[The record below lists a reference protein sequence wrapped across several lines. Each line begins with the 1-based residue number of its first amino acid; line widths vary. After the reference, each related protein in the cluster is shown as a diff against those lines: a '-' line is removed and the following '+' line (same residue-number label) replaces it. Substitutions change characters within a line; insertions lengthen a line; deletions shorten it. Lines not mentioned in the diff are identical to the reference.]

1 MRDTSIALL
10 RFGRTPG
17 AGTMRHSILAVLAA
31 ILVSCQAPVQAPPIS
46 AGHRSPGQPAG
57 PSLPSSPCQPVSPA
71 PHGNLKQ
78 TGRD

>member
-1 MRDTSIALL
+1 MKPSA
-10 RFGRTPG
+10 
-17 AGTMRHSILAVLAA
+17 AA
-31 ILVSCQAPVQAPPIS
+31 ILAALWLSCQAPVQCPPIKS
-46 AGHRSPGQPAG
+46 GHRSPAQPAG

>member
-1 MRDTSIALL
+1 MKLNAHAVFAWIVIPAVTW
-10 RFGRTPG
+10 G
-17 AGTMRHSILAVLAA
+17 SILWL
-31 ILVSCQAPVQAPPIS
+31 SCQAPVQAPAIS
-46 AGHRSPGQPAG
+46 AGHRSPAQPAG